1 MLKRALVCFLV
12 LSFAVGTILPAAPL
26 FEASQTPSGGNNPD
40 DRQAHPPQ
48 KLAPQAAIVIT
59 RDTDVL
65 CLAISPDGGT
75 LAAGCTDRFVRLLAP
90 FSGEERISIEG
101 VSKGYVRGVAFVPPG
116 NTVAAIGDDIHLRL
130 WDTASGKLLKTFP
143 ALGAAETAG
152 IRQFFPNALAV
163 SSDGRL
169 IAVGGG
175 GTADGSGEVRLDD
188 NTVFEI
194 RVRDLKT
201 GEIVWSHLG
210 RRAFMNQLA
219 FSPDGSTLASAATGE
234 VMLWNAKAGGLKRS
248 LKPASATVWA
258 IAFSPDGN
266 LLAGYGNALVKGKQV
281 CWLTM
286 WDLRSGEIIHSFQ
299 AGESIPVTAPGT
311 LVFSPDGKSLASAG
325 VTIAERVV
333 SFGGRNARA
342 QTVVNHIK
350 LWNVATGKMT
360 WTSAEGEIGSVA
372 AVVFAPNG
380 LSLYCCDA
388 SALVRIDARTGQT
401 RKLLMKAGDAQPR

>member
-1 MLKRALVCFLV
+1 MIKRASVCLLV
-12 LSFAVGTILPAAPL
+12 LGFAVGTTLVAAPPGRQP
-26 FEASQTPSGGNNPD
+26 EMASFVACQVPIP
-40 DRQAHPPQ
+40 RQNPPQ
-48 KLAPQAAIVIT
+48 AQKAAVAIKPEM
-59 RDTDVL
+59 DAL
-65 CLAISPDGGT
+65 CLAISPDGGM

-90 FSGEERISIEG
+90 FSGEERISVEG

-194 RVRDLKT
+194 RVRDVKT

-258 IAFSPDGN
+258 IAFAPDGN
-266 LLAGYGNALVKGKQV
+266 LLAGYGNALVEGKQV

-325 VTIAERVV
+325 VTITERVV

-342 QTVVNHIK
+342 RTVVNHIK

-401 RKLLMKAGDAQPR
+401 RKLLMKAADAQPR

>member
-1 MLKRALVCFLV
+1 MTKRGSVCLLV
-12 LSFAVGTILPAAPL
+12 LSFAVGTTLVAAPL
-26 FEASQTPSGGNNPD
+26 LQVPQKPSGGNNPD
-40 DRQAHPPQ
+40 DRQAKPPQ
-48 KLAPQAAIVIT
+48 KLDPETIGIK
-59 RDTDVL
+59 RDLDAL

-90 FSGEERISIEG
+90 FSGEETMSVEG

-143 ALGAAETAG
+143 ALGAAEKAG
-152 IRQFFPNALAV
+152 MRQFFPNALAV
-163 SSDGRL
+163 SSDGGL

-175 GTADGSGEVRLDD
+175 GTANGSGDVRFDD

-194 RVRDLKT
+194 RVRDVKT

-219 FSPDGSTLASAATGE
+219 FSPDGSTLASASTSD

-258 IAFSPDGN
+258 IAFSPDGS
-266 LLAGYGNALVKGKQV
+266 LLAGYGNALVEGKQV
-281 CWLTM
+281 RWLTM
-286 WDLRSGEIIHSFQ
+286 WDLRSGEVIHSFR
-299 AGESIPVTAPGT
+299 AGEYIPVTAPGT
-311 LVFSPDGKSLASAG
+311 LAFSPDGKSLASAG
-325 VTIAERVV
+325 VSIAERVV
-333 SFGGRNARA
+333 SFGGRKARA
-342 QTVVNHIK
+342 RAVVSHIK
-350 LWNVATGKMT
+350 LWSVATGKET
-360 WTSAEGEIGSVA
+360 WTSAEGELGSVA
-372 AVVFAPNG
+372 SVVFAPNG
-380 LSLYCCDA
+380 LSLYCCDD
-388 SALVRIDARTGQT
+388 SAISRIDARTGQT